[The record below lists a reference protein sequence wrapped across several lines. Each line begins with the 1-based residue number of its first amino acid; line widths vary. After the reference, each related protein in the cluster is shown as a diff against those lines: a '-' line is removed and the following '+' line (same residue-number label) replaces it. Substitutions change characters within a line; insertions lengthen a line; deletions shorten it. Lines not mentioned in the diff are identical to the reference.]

1 VFIES
6 LILVFENWR
15 LKTYLK
21 RDQSI
26 KLRNYGRH
34 LSKAVFLVSKYPNNT
49 TDLATAFFK
58 SQTNS
63 FSKYILNS
71 TYNVC
76 YYYNTDFS
84 SYKKQIYVTYKQFD
98 GATLKNDDVSLKTD
112 DASLKIDDA
121 TLKNDDASLKIDDV
135 TLKNDDVTLKN
146 DDVTLKIDDVTLKI
160 DDVSLKNDD
169 ATLKIDD
176 ITLKNDDASL
186 KIDRLTAFPSI
197 TN

>member
-34 LSKAVFLVSKYPNNT
+34 LSKAVFLVSKYPNNI

-84 SYKKQIYVTYKQFD
+84 SVKTQIDASTLQFD
-98 GATLKNDDVSLKTD
+98 DQTRQYD
-112 DASLKIDDA
+112 DATRQFGDVTRQYDDA
-121 TLKNDDASLKIDDV
+121 TLQFDDQ
-135 TLKNDDVTLKN
+135 TRQY
-146 DDVTLKIDDVTLKI
+146 
-160 DDVSLKNDD
+160 DD
-169 ATLKIDD
+169 ATRQY
-176 ITLKNDDASL
+176 DDATRQYDDATRQFGDVTRQFGDVTRQFDDATRQF
-186 KIDRLTAFPSI
+186 DRLVCFTSI
-197 TN
+197 TNWGV